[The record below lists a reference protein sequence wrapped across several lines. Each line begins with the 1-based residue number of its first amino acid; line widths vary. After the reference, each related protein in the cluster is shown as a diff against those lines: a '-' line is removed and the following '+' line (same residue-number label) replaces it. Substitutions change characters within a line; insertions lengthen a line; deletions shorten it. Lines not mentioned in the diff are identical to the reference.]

1 MNDAIRWRTGRKIP
15 SDPKAPDGPKID
27 EVFDGRVVAAVSKDG
42 KTFLVIHGEGNEWLE
57 MALDDPK
64 IRRNK

>member
-15 SDPKAPDGPKID
+15 ADPKDAKSPMID
-27 EVFDGRVVAAVSKDG
+27 EVFDGRVVAAVSRGK